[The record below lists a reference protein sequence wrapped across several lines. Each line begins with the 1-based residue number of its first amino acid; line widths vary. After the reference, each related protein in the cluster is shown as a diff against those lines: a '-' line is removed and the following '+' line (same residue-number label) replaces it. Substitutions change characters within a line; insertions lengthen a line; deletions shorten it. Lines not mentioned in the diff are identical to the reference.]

1 LISQKGKID
10 IVIPA
15 RNKQNIRPELLQVI
29 KNEPRAGRL
38 IITEEKPLSVAR
50 KNACLRAETEWV
62 AMFDDD
68 MIIPPEWFDL
78 VVEHVG
84 GNVGAISTVADSI
97 DRDFRAYQTVVNQV
111 FPLESMDTV
120 PHINNILIRRKLME
134 SYNPPRLFLS
144 EDWFMKRHV
153 EKAGYVWK
161 TIGRIGVINTGS
173 EKSAVGV
180 GIAYNRFGHYSVYQ
194 LTRRFVARLFL
205 SPFAMVLT
213 RRLKTLRNLWH
224 KDVEFFAGWLKET
237 FR

>member
-10 IVIPA
+10 IVIPT

-29 KNEPRAGRL
+29 KNERKAGRL

-50 KNACLRAETEWV
+50 RNACLRAETEWV

-68 MIIPPEWFDL
+68 MIIPHEWFDL
-78 VVEHVG
+78 VFEHVG
-84 GNVGAISTVADSI
+84 GNIGAISTVADSV
-97 DRDFRAYQTVVNQV
+97 DRDFRAYQGIVNRV

-173 EKSAVGV
+173 EKSAVDV
-180 GIAYNRFGHYSVYQ
+180 AIAYKRFGHYSHYQ
-194 LTRRFVARLFL
+194 LTRRFLARLIL
-205 SPFAMVLT
+205 APFAVIFT
-213 RRLKTLRNLWH
+213 RQFKTLLNLWRV
-224 KDVEFFAGWLKET
+224 DVEFFAGWLKET
-237 FR
+237 LK